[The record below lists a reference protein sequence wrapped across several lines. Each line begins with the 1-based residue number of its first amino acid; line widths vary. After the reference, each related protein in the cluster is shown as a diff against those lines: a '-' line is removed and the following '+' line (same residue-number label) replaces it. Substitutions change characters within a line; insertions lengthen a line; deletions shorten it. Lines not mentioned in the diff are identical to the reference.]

1 MKMQPL
7 TSDPPVGT
15 PNAPIDGMTHSSYGT
30 LLRDRGFQSFLWT
43 QFLGAFNDNVFKMI
57 VSVAAVA
64 YTAGNAEAGSQ
75 YLALTGAVFVL
86 PFLLMAGWA
95 GQLAD
100 RFSKSKVLIV
110 TKSFEILTMILAL
123 FALQATSM
131 PMLLTVL
138 FLLAAQANF
147 FSPAKYGILPEI
159 LPERDLSRANALLEL
174 TTFVAIV
181 IGGGFGTLLFEH
193 WKHDQWKM
201 GAFLIG
207 LAIVGSLISLGIPK
221 VPASPSKEP
230 FHWNPF
236 TEVIRGFG
244 VLANDRPMM
253 LTVAGISFFWF
264 IGGLVQL
271 TLVVFVNH
279 TLHGTESQIGLLV
292 AALAIGIGAGSMASG
307 WISGERIELGL
318 VAPSGIAM
326 GLAAC
331 ALGTVTTEAAAFVWL
346 TLTGFFG
353 GLFIVPLNT
362 FLQDEADPAEKGR
375 ILATN
380 NFANMLGVILASGVL
395 WLLHD
400 RLHWSGERIF
410 FIGGL
415 FTIAASL
422 YILYCHML
430 RQTVRFICWSILHTL
445 FRLEVKGGHNI
456 PAKGGGVVV
465 GNHVSY
471 ADAFLIGSA
480 TPRFVRWI
488 LWKTLYDIKF
498 LTPIFELL
506 RTVPI
511 DLSKPRDAV
520 GTLVFCRNQVES
532 GELAGIFPEGQI
544 TRTGHLMP
552 FKRGY
557 ERIAESK
564 SGQQYPII
572 PAWIEGLWGH
582 PLSMKGGKLAGS
594 WDRWF
599 RPRVTVIVGEPVI
612 GPIAPEALRAK
623 VMELACQAASDM
635 RLPSDTI
642 GRRFVKAARAQWNA
656 LGVADSFGK
665 ELTFGKTLIG
675 AQLLRRWLDRHAPNQ
690 PMIGLL
696 LPNSVGTALANI
708 AVTLSG
714 RTAVNLNF
722 TAGAAS
728 MASAI
733 SQCEIRTVLSSKLF
747 LTKQRIEPMPG
758 VVYIEE
764 LLPTFTGF
772 DKAIA
777 FLQARFL
784 PAGWL
789 AKGHTDDVAAIIFSS
804 GSTGEPKGVELTHWN
819 LLSNMDAVGQV
830 YPVGPADV
838 MLGILPFFHSFGFGY
853 NLWFPLINRFPVVFH
868 PNPSDAKTIGE
879 LSEKYGA
886 TFLLSTPTF
895 AATYAR
901 KCAKEQFAK
910 IRYVLVG
917 AEKLRPAV
925 AQQFEETFGIRMHEG
940 YGCTE
945 MAPVVAVNG
954 PDFISNDPAQA
965 SQLGYKSESVGRPLP
980 GVSLRFVDPATL
992 EPVPYGQEGMLL
1004 VKGPSRMR
1012 GYLKQPDRTQKVL
1025 IDGYY
1030 NTGDMARLDDDG
1042 FLHIT
1047 GRLSRFSKIGGEM
1060 VPHLKVEECL
1070 QEILDDAACFVIGVP
1085 DPQRGERLVVLHT
1098 HKEMNPA
1105 AMVEHLNNAGLPALW
1120 IPKPNQF
1127 FLVDAIPTLGTGKT
1141 DLRKAT
1147 DMAIDLASKVR
1158 QPAAAD

>member
-1 MKMQPL
+1 
-7 TSDPPVGT
+7 
-15 PNAPIDGMTHSSYGT
+15 MTHSSYAT
-30 LLRDRGFQSFLWT
+30 LLKDRGFQSFLWT

-100 RFSKSKVLIV
+100 RFSKSQVLIV
-110 TKSFEILTMILAL
+110 TKAFEILTMIFAL

-131 PMLLTVL
+131 PMLLGVL

-193 WKHDQWKM
+193 WKHEQWKM
-201 GAFLIG
+201 SAFLIT
-207 LAIVGSLISLGIPK
+207 LAVLGSLISLGIPK
-221 VPASPSKEP
+221 VKPSPSTEP
-230 FHWNPF
+230 FHWSPF
-236 TEVIRGFG
+236 SEIVKGFQI
-244 VLANDRPMM
+244 LAKDKPMA

-279 TLHGTESQIGLLV
+279 TLHGSESQIGLLV

-307 WISGERIELGL
+307 RISGERIELGL
-318 VAPSGIAM
+318 VAPSGVLM
-326 GLAAC
+326 GLSGM
-331 ALGTVTTEAAAFVWL
+331 ALGTVSTEAWAFVWL
-346 TLTGFFG
+346 TLMGFFG

-362 FLQDEADPAEKGR
+362 FLQDEAPAAEKGR

-380 NFANMLGVILASGVL
+380 NFANMLGVILASGFL

-400 RLHWSGERIF
+400 KLHWSGEMILLA
-410 FIGGL
+410 GGVISVL
-415 FTIAASL
+415 ASL
-422 YILYCHML
+422 YILFRHLL
-430 RQTVRFICWSILHTL
+430 RATVRFGCWTILHIL
-445 FRLEVKGGHNI
+445 FDLEVKGGHNI
-456 PAKGGGVVV
+456 PTKGGGIVV

-480 TPRFVRWI
+480 TPRFIRWI

-520 GTLVFCRNQVES
+520 STLVFCRAEVEA

-544 TRTGHLMP
+544 TRTGHLLP

-564 SGQQYPII
+564 SGKQYPII
-572 PAWIEGLWGH
+572 PAWIEGLYGH
-582 PLSMKGGKLAGS
+582 PLSMKGGKLFGS
-594 WDRWF
+594 YDRWP
-599 RPRVTVIVGEPVI
+599 RPKVKVIVGEPVL
-612 GPIAPEALRAK
+612 GPIPPEALRAK
-623 VMELACQAASDM
+623 VMELASQAATDK
-635 RLPSDTI
+635 REQHDTI
-642 GRRFVKAARAQWNA
+642 GRRFVAAARSQWSKLA
-656 LGVADSFGK
+656 IADSFGK
-665 ELTFGKTLIG
+665 EMTFGKALIG
-675 AQLLRRWLDRHAPNQ
+675 AQLLRRWLDKHAPNQ

-722 TAGAAS
+722 TAGPAS

-733 SQCEIRTVLSSKLF
+733 EQCEIKTVLSSKLF
-747 LTKQRIEPMPG
+747 LVKQKIDPMPG

-764 LLPTFTGF
+764 LIPKFSGV

-777 FLQARFL
+777 FLQSKFL
-784 PAGWL
+784 PAGML
-789 AKGHTDDVAAIIFSS
+789 AKGTTDDVAAIIFSS

-819 LLSNMDAVGQV
+819 LISNMESVAQV
-830 YPVGPADV
+830 YPVGPSDV

-853 NLWFPLINRFPVVFH
+853 NLWFPLLNRFPVIFH

-879 LSEKYGA
+879 LSQKYGA

-895 AATYAR
+895 ASTYAR
-901 KCAKEQFAK
+901 KCSKEQFSK

-925 AQQFEETFGIRMHEG
+925 AQQFEEKFGIRMHEG

-945 MAPVVAVNG
+945 MAPVVSVNG
-954 PDFISNDPAQA
+954 PDFISDDPAQN
-965 SQLGYKSESVGRPLP
+965 SQLGFKGESVGRPLP

-992 EPVPYGQEGMLL
+992 EPVPFGQEGMLL

-1012 GYLKQPDRTQKVL
+1012 GYLKQPERTAKALV
-1025 IDGYY
+1025 DGYY
-1030 NTGDMARLDDDG
+1030 NTGDMARLDDEG
-1042 FLHIT
+1042 FLFIT

-1070 QEILDDAACFVIGVP
+1070 QEIMDEATCLVIGVP
-1085 DPQRGERLVVLHT
+1085 DAQRGERLVVLHT
-1098 HKEMNPA
+1098 SKTLTPA
-1105 AMVEHLNNAGLPALW
+1105 AMVEHLNNADLPALW

-1127 FLVDAIPTLGTGKT
+1127 FAVESIPTLGTGKT
-1141 DLRKAT
+1141 DLRKST
-1147 DMAIDLASKVR
+1147 DLAIELASQVR
-1158 QPAAAD
+1158 QPAVAD

>member
-1 MKMQPL
+1 
-7 TSDPPVGT
+7 
-15 PNAPIDGMTHSSYGT
+15 
-30 LLRDRGFQSFLWT
+30 
-43 QFLGAFNDNVFKMI
+43 
-57 VSVAAVA
+57 
-64 YTAGNAEAGSQ
+64 
-75 YLALTGAVFVL
+75 
-86 PFLLMAGWA
+86 MAGWA

-100 RFSKSKVLIV
+100 RFSKSQVLIV
-110 TKSFEILTMILAL
+110 TKAFEILTMIFAL

-131 PMLLTVL
+131 PMLLGVL

-193 WKHDQWKM
+193 WKHEQWKM
-201 GAFLIG
+201 SAFLIT
-207 LAIVGSLISLGIPK
+207 LAVLGSLISLGIPK
-221 VPASPSKEP
+221 VKPSPSTEP
-230 FHWNPF
+230 FHWSPF
-236 TEVIRGFG
+236 SEIVKGFQI
-244 VLANDRPMM
+244 LAKDKPMA

-279 TLHGTESQIGLLV
+279 TLHGSESQIGLLV

-307 WISGERIELGL
+307 RISGERIELGL
-318 VAPSGIAM
+318 VAPSGVLM
-326 GLAAC
+326 GLSGM
-331 ALGTVTTEAAAFVWL
+331 ALGTVSTEAWAFVWL
-346 TLTGFFG
+346 TLMGFFG

-362 FLQDEADPAEKGR
+362 FLQDEAPAAEKGR

-380 NFANMLGVILASGVL
+380 NFANMLGVILASGFL

-400 RLHWSGERIF
+400 KLHWSGEMILLA
-410 FIGGL
+410 GGVISVL
-415 FTIAASL
+415 ASL
-422 YILYCHML
+422 YILFRHLL
-430 RQTVRFICWSILHTL
+430 RATVRFGCWTILHIL
-445 FRLEVKGGHNI
+445 FDLEVKGGHNI
-456 PAKGGGVVV
+456 PTKGGGIVV

-480 TPRFVRWI
+480 TPRFIRWI

-520 GTLVFCRNQVES
+520 STLVFCRAEVEA

-544 TRTGHLMP
+544 TRTGHLLP

-564 SGQQYPII
+564 SGKQYPII
-572 PAWIEGLWGH
+572 PAWIEGLYGH
-582 PLSMKGGKLAGS
+582 PLSMKGGKLFGS
-594 WDRWF
+594 YDRWP
-599 RPRVTVIVGEPVI
+599 RPKVKVIVGEPVL
-612 GPIAPEALRAK
+612 GPIPPEALRAK
-623 VMELACQAASDM
+623 VMELASQAATDK
-635 RLPSDTI
+635 REQHDTI
-642 GRRFVKAARAQWNA
+642 GRRFVAAARSQWSKLA
-656 LGVADSFGK
+656 IADSFGK
-665 ELTFGKTLIG
+665 EMTFGKALIG
-675 AQLLRRWLDRHAPNQ
+675 AQLLRLWLDKHAPNQ

-733 SQCEIRTVLSSKLF
+733 EQCEIKTVLSSKLF
-747 LTKQRIEPMPG
+747 LVKQKIDPMPG

-764 LLPTFTGF
+764 LIPKFSGV

-777 FLQARFL
+777 FLQSKFL
-784 PAGWL
+784 PAGML
-789 AKGHTDDVAAIIFSS
+789 AKGTTDDVAAIIFSS

-819 LLSNMDAVGQV
+819 LISNMESVAQV
-830 YPVGPADV
+830 YPVGPSDV

-853 NLWFPLINRFPVVFH
+853 NLWFPLLNRFPVIFH

-879 LSEKYGA
+879 LSQKYGA

-895 AATYAR
+895 ASTYAR
-901 KCAKEQFAK
+901 KCSKEQFSK

-925 AQQFEETFGIRMHEG
+925 AQQFEEKFGIRMHEG

-945 MAPVVAVNG
+945 MAPVVSVNG
-954 PDFISNDPAQA
+954 PDFISDDPAQN
-965 SQLGYKSESVGRPLP
+965 SQLGFKGESVGRPLP

-992 EPVPYGQEGMLL
+992 EPVPFGQEGMLL

-1012 GYLKQPDRTQKVL
+1012 GYLKQPERTAKALV
-1025 IDGYY
+1025 DGYY
-1030 NTGDMARLDDDG
+1030 NTGDMARLDDEG
-1042 FLHIT
+1042 FLFIT

-1070 QEILDDAACFVIGVP
+1070 QEIMDEATCLVIGVP
-1085 DPQRGERLVVLHT
+1085 DAQRGERLVVLHT
-1098 HKEMNPA
+1098 SKTLTPA
-1105 AMVEHLNNAGLPALW
+1105 AMVEHLNNADLPALW

-1127 FLVDAIPTLGTGKT
+1127 FAVESIPTLGTGKT
-1141 DLRKAT
+1141 DLRKST
-1147 DMAIDLASKVR
+1147 DLAIELASQVR
-1158 QPAAAD
+1158 QPAVAD

>member
-1 MKMQPL
+1 MK
-7 TSDPPVGT
+7 
-15 PNAPIDGMTHSSYGT
+15 HSSYGA

-64 YTAGNAEAGSQ
+64 YTAGDQAAGSQ

-86 PFLLMAGWA
+86 PFLLFAGWA

-100 RFSKSKVLIV
+100 RFSKSQVLIV

-123 FALQATSM
+123 FALQAANM
-131 PMLLTVL
+131 PMLLAVL

-147 FSPAKYGILPEI
+147 FSPAKYGILPEL

-193 WKHDQWKM
+193 WKRDQWKM
-201 GAFLIG
+201 GAFLIS
-207 LAIVGSLISLGIPK
+207 LAVIGSLISLGIPK
-221 VPASPSKEP
+221 VRPSPSKEP

-236 TEVIRGFG
+236 AEIVRGFG
-244 VLANDRPMM
+244 ILGKNRPMA

-292 AALAIGIGAGSMASG
+292 AALAIGIGAGSIAAG
-307 WISGERIELGL
+307 RISGDSIELGI

-326 GLAAC
+326 GLAVC
-331 ALGTVTTEAAAFVWL
+331 AVGTVATQTAAFLWL
-346 TLTGFFG
+346 TLAGFFG
-353 GLFIVPLNT
+353 GMFIVPLNA
-362 FLQDEADPAEKGR
+362 FLQDEAAPAEKGR

-380 NFANMLGVILASGVL
+380 NFANMIGVILASAVL
-395 WLLHD
+395 WLCHD
-400 RLHWSGERIF
+400 KLHWNGELIF
-410 FIGGL
+410 LAGGV
-415 FTIAASL
+415 FAVAASL
-422 YILYCHML
+422 YILFRHML
-430 RQTVRFICWSILHTL
+430 RQTVRFICWTILNVL

-456 PAKGGGVVV
+456 PVRGGGVVV

-480 TPRFVRWI
+480 TPRFIRWI

-498 LTPIFELL
+498 LTRIFELL

-520 GTLVFCRNQVES
+520 ATLAFCRAEVEA

-544 TRTGHLMP
+544 TRTGHLLP

-564 SGQQYPII
+564 SGVQSPIV

-582 PLSMKGGKLAGS
+582 PLSMKGGKLGGS
-594 WDRWF
+594 WGRWF
-599 RPRVTVIVGEPVI
+599 RPKVTVIVGESVV
-612 GPIAPEALRAK
+612 GPIPPEALRAK
-623 VMELACQAASDM
+623 VMDLASQAATD
-635 RLPSDTI
+635 RREPHDTI
-642 GRRFVKAARAQWNA
+642 GRRFVSAGRARWNS
-656 LGVADSFGK
+656 LGIADSFGK
-665 ELTFGKTLIG
+665 EMTFGQTLIG
-675 AQLLRRWLDRHAPNQ
+675 AQLLRRWLDRHASGQ

-696 LPNSVGTALANI
+696 LPNSVGAALANI

-728 MASAI
+728 MNSAI
-733 SQCEIRTVLSSKLF
+733 EQCGIETVFSSKLF
-747 LTKQRIEPMPG
+747 LAKQKIDPMPG

-764 LLPTFTGF
+764 LLPKFTVV

-784 PAGWL
+784 PAAML
-789 AKGHTDDVAAIIFSS
+789 VKGHTDDVAAIIFSS

-819 LLSNMDAVGQV
+819 LLSNMESVAQV
-830 YPVGPADV
+830 YLVGPADV

-853 NLWFPLINRFPVVFH
+853 NLWFPLLHRFPVVFH
-868 PNPSDAKTIGE
+868 ANPSDAKTIGE

-901 KCAKEQFAK
+901 KCTKEQFAK

-925 AQQFEETFGIRMHEG
+925 ARQFEEKFGIRMHEG

-945 MAPVVAVNG
+945 MAPVVSVNG
-954 PDFISNDPAQA
+954 PDFLSDDPAQSNQIGFKA
-965 SQLGYKSESVGRPLP
+965 ESVGRPLP
-980 GVSLRFVDPATL
+980 GVSLRFVDPATM

-1012 GYLKQPDRTQKVL
+1012 GYLNQPERTHKAL

-1030 NTGDMARLDDDG
+1030 NTGDMARLDEEG
-1042 FLHIT
+1042 FLFIT
-1047 GRLSRFSKIGGEM
+1047 GRLSRFSKIAGEM

-1070 QEILDDAACFVIGVP
+1070 QELMDDATCLVIGIP
-1085 DPQRGERLVVLHT
+1085 DAQRGERLVVLHT
-1098 HKEMNPA
+1098 SKVITPA
-1105 AMVEHLNNAGLPALW
+1105 AMIEHLNDAGFPALW

-1127 FLVDAIPTLGTGKT
+1127 FQVDAIPTLGTGKS
-1141 DLRKAT
+1141 DLRKST
-1147 DMAIDLASKVR
+1147 DLAIELASRAV
-1158 QPAAAD
+1158 PFAHT

>member
-1 MKMQPL
+1 MQSLTNNEPL
-7 TSDPPVGT
+7 GHQ
-15 PNAPIDGMTHSSYGT
+15 NAPTEGMTHSSYAT
-30 LLRDRGFQSFLWT
+30 LLKDRGFQSFLWT

-100 RFSKSKVLIV
+100 RFSKSQVLIV
-110 TKSFEILTMILAL
+110 TKAFEILTMIFAL

-131 PMLLTVL
+131 PMLLGVL

-193 WKHDQWKM
+193 WKHEQWKM
-201 GAFLIG
+201 SAFLIT
-207 LAIVGSLISLGIPK
+207 LAVLGSLISLGIPK
-221 VPASPSKEP
+221 VKPSPSTEP

-236 TEVIRGFG
+236 SEIVKGFQI
-244 VLANDRPMM
+244 LAKDKSMA

-279 TLHGTESQIGLLV
+279 TLHGSESQIGLLV

-307 WISGERIELGL
+307 RISGERIELGL
-318 VAPSGIAM
+318 VAPSGVLM
-326 GLAAC
+326 GLSGM
-331 ALGTVTTEAAAFVWL
+331 ALGTVSTEAWAFVWL
-346 TLTGFFG
+346 TLMGFFG

-362 FLQDEADPAEKGR
+362 FLQDEAPAAEKGR

-380 NFANMLGVILASGVL
+380 NFANMLGVILASGFL

-400 RLHWSGERIF
+400 KLHWSGEMILLA
-410 FIGGL
+410 GGVISVL
-415 FTIAASL
+415 ASL
-422 YILYCHML
+422 YILFRHLL
-430 RQTVRFICWSILHTL
+430 RATVRFGCWTILHIL
-445 FRLEVKGGHNI
+445 FDLEVKGGHNI
-456 PAKGGGVVV
+456 PTKGGGIVV

-480 TPRFVRWI
+480 TPRFIRWI

-520 GTLVFCRNQVES
+520 STLVFCRAEVEA

-544 TRTGHLMP
+544 TRTGHLLP

-564 SGQQYPII
+564 SGKQYPII
-572 PAWIEGLWGH
+572 PAWIEGLYGH
-582 PLSMKGGKLAGS
+582 PLSMKGGKLFGS
-594 WDRWF
+594 YDRWP
-599 RPRVTVIVGEPVI
+599 RPKVKVIVGEPVL
-612 GPIAPEALRAK
+612 GPIPPEALRAK
-623 VMELACQAASDM
+623 VMELASQAATDK
-635 RLPSDTI
+635 REQHDTI
-642 GRRFVKAARAQWNA
+642 GRRFVAAARSQWSKLA
-656 LGVADSFGK
+656 IADSFGK
-665 ELTFGKTLIG
+665 EMTFGKALIG
-675 AQLLRRWLDRHAPNQ
+675 AQLLRRWLDNHAPNQ

-722 TAGAAS
+722 TAGPAS

-733 SQCEIRTVLSSKLF
+733 EQCEIKTVLSSKLF
-747 LTKQRIEPMPG
+747 LVKQKIDPMPG

-764 LLPTFTGF
+764 LIPKFSGV

-777 FLQARFL
+777 FLQSKFL
-784 PAGWL
+784 PAGML
-789 AKGHTDDVAAIIFSS
+789 AKGTTDDVAAIIFSS

-819 LLSNMDAVGQV
+819 LISNMESVAQV
-830 YPVGPADV
+830 YPVGPSDV

-853 NLWFPLINRFPVVFH
+853 NLWFPLLNRFPVIFH

-879 LSEKYGA
+879 LSQKYGA

-895 AATYAR
+895 ASTYAR
-901 KCAKEQFAK
+901 KCSKEQFSK

-925 AQQFEETFGIRMHEG
+925 AQQFEEKFGIRMHEG

-945 MAPVVAVNG
+945 MAPVVSVNG
-954 PDFISNDPAQA
+954 PDFISDDPAQNN
-965 SQLGYKSESVGRPLP
+965 QIGFKGESVGRPLP

-992 EPVPYGQEGMLL
+992 EPVPFGQEGMLL

-1012 GYLKQPDRTQKVL
+1012 GYLKQPERTAKALV
-1025 IDGYY
+1025 DGYY
-1030 NTGDMARLDDDG
+1030 NTGDMARLDDEG
-1042 FLHIT
+1042 FLFIT

-1070 QEILDDAACFVIGVP
+1070 QEIMDEATCLVIGVP
-1085 DPQRGERLVVLHT
+1085 DAQRGERLVVLHT
-1098 HKEMNPA
+1098 SKTLTPA
-1105 AMVEHLNNAGLPALW
+1105 AMVEHLNNADLPALW

-1127 FLVDAIPTLGTGKT
+1127 FAVESIPTLGTGKT
-1141 DLRKAT
+1141 DLRKST
-1147 DMAIDLASKVR
+1147 DLAIELASQVR
-1158 QPAAAD
+1158 QPAVAD

>member
-1 MKMQPL
+1 
-7 TSDPPVGT
+7 
-15 PNAPIDGMTHSSYGT
+15 MTHSSYAT
-30 LLRDRGFQSFLWT
+30 LLKDRGFQSFLWT

-100 RFSKSKVLIV
+100 RFSKSQVLIV
-110 TKSFEILTMILAL
+110 TKAFEILTMIFAL

-131 PMLLTVL
+131 PMLLGVL

-193 WKHDQWKM
+193 WKHEQWKM
-201 GAFLIG
+201 SAFLIT
-207 LAIVGSLISLGIPK
+207 LAVLGSLISLGIPK
-221 VPASPSKEP
+221 VKPSPSTEP
-230 FHWNPF
+230 FHWSPF
-236 TEVIRGFG
+236 SEIVKGFQI
-244 VLANDRPMM
+244 LAKDKPMA

-279 TLHGTESQIGLLV
+279 TLHGSESQIGLLV

-307 WISGERIELGL
+307 RISGERIELGL
-318 VAPSGIAM
+318 VAPSGVLM
-326 GLAAC
+326 GLSGM
-331 ALGTVTTEAAAFVWL
+331 ALGTVSTEAWAFVWL
-346 TLTGFFG
+346 TLMGFFG

-362 FLQDEADPAEKGR
+362 FLQDEAPAAEKGR

-380 NFANMLGVILASGVL
+380 NFANMLGVILASGFL

-400 RLHWSGERIF
+400 KLHWSGEMILLA
-410 FIGGL
+410 GGVISVL
-415 FTIAASL
+415 ASL
-422 YILYCHML
+422 YILFRHLL
-430 RQTVRFICWSILHTL
+430 RATVRFGCWTILHIL
-445 FRLEVKGGHNI
+445 FDLEVKGGHNI
-456 PAKGGGVVV
+456 PTKGGGIVV

-480 TPRFVRWI
+480 TPRFIRWI

-520 GTLVFCRNQVES
+520 STLVFCRAEVEA

-544 TRTGHLMP
+544 TRTGHLLP

-564 SGQQYPII
+564 SGKQYPII
-572 PAWIEGLWGH
+572 PAWIEGLYGH
-582 PLSMKGGKLAGS
+582 PLSMKGGKLFGS
-594 WDRWF
+594 YDRWP
-599 RPRVTVIVGEPVI
+599 RPKVKVIVGEPVL
-612 GPIAPEALRAK
+612 GPIPPEALRAK
-623 VMELACQAASDM
+623 VMELASQAATDK
-635 RLPSDTI
+635 REQHDTI
-642 GRRFVKAARAQWNA
+642 GRRFVAAARSQWSKLA
-656 LGVADSFGK
+656 IADSFGK
-665 ELTFGKTLIG
+665 EMTFGKALIG
-675 AQLLRRWLDRHAPNQ
+675 AQLLRRWLDKHAPNQ

-733 SQCEIRTVLSSKLF
+733 EQCEIKTVLSSKLF
-747 LTKQRIEPMPG
+747 LVKQKIDPMPG

-764 LLPTFTGF
+764 LIPKFSGV

-777 FLQARFL
+777 FLQSKFL
-784 PAGWL
+784 PAGML
-789 AKGHTDDVAAIIFSS
+789 AKGTTDDVAAIIFSS

-819 LLSNMDAVGQV
+819 LISNMESVAQV
-830 YPVGPADV
+830 YPVGPSDV

-853 NLWFPLINRFPVVFH
+853 NLWFPLLNRFPVIFH

-879 LSEKYGA
+879 LSQKYGA

-895 AATYAR
+895 ASTYAR
-901 KCAKEQFAK
+901 KCSKEQFSK

-925 AQQFEETFGIRMHEG
+925 AQQFEEKFGIRMHEG

-945 MAPVVAVNG
+945 MAPVVSVNG
-954 PDFISNDPAQA
+954 PDFISDDPAQN
-965 SQLGYKSESVGRPLP
+965 SQLGFKGESVGRPLP

-992 EPVPYGQEGMLL
+992 EPVPFGQEGMLL

-1012 GYLKQPDRTQKVL
+1012 GYLKQPERTAKSLV
-1025 IDGYY
+1025 DGYY
-1030 NTGDMARLDDDG
+1030 NTGDMARLDDEG
-1042 FLHIT
+1042 FLFIT

-1070 QEILDDAACFVIGVP
+1070 QEIMDEATCLVIGVP
-1085 DPQRGERLVVLHT
+1085 DAQRGERLVVLHT
-1098 HKEMNPA
+1098 SKTLTPA
-1105 AMVEHLNNAGLPALW
+1105 AMVEHLNNADLPALW

-1127 FLVDAIPTLGTGKT
+1127 FAVESIPTLGTGKT
-1141 DLRKAT
+1141 DLRKST
-1147 DMAIDLASKVR
+1147 DLAIELASQVR
-1158 QPAAAD
+1158 QPAVAD

>member
-1 MKMQPL
+1 MQSLTNNEPL
-7 TSDPPVGT
+7 GHQ
-15 PNAPIDGMTHSSYGT
+15 NAPTEGMTHSSYAT
-30 LLRDRGFQSFLWT
+30 LLKDRGFQSFLWT

-100 RFSKSKVLIV
+100 RFSKSQVLIV
-110 TKSFEILTMILAL
+110 TKAFEILTMIFAL

-131 PMLLTVL
+131 PMLLGVL

-193 WKHDQWKM
+193 WKHEQWKM
-201 GAFLIG
+201 SAFLIT
-207 LAIVGSLISLGIPK
+207 LAVLGSLISLGIPK
-221 VPASPSKEP
+221 VKPSPSTEP

-236 TEVIRGFG
+236 SEIVKGFQI
-244 VLANDRPMM
+244 LAKDKPMA

-279 TLHGTESQIGLLV
+279 TLHGSESQIGLLV

-307 WISGERIELGL
+307 RISGERIELGL
-318 VAPSGIAM
+318 VAPSGVLM
-326 GLAAC
+326 GLSGM
-331 ALGTVTTEAAAFVWL
+331 ALGTVSTEAWAFVWL
-346 TLTGFFG
+346 TLMGFFG

-362 FLQDEADPAEKGR
+362 FLQDEAPAAEKGR

-380 NFANMLGVILASGVL
+380 NFANMLGVILASGFL

-400 RLHWSGERIF
+400 KLHWSGEMILLA
-410 FIGGL
+410 GGVL
-415 FTIAASL
+415 SVLASL
-422 YILYCHML
+422 YILFRHLL
-430 RQTVRFICWSILHTL
+430 RATVRFGCWTILHIL
-445 FRLEVKGGHNI
+445 FDLEVKGGHNI
-456 PAKGGGVVV
+456 PTKGGGIVV

-480 TPRFVRWI
+480 TPRFIRWI

-520 GTLVFCRNQVES
+520 STLVFCRAEVEA

-544 TRTGHLMP
+544 TRTGHLLP

-564 SGQQYPII
+564 SGKQYPII
-572 PAWIEGLWGH
+572 PAWIEGLYGH
-582 PLSMKGGKLAGS
+582 PLSMKGGKLFGS
-594 WDRWF
+594 YDRWP
-599 RPRVTVIVGEPVI
+599 RPKVKVIVGEPVL
-612 GPIAPEALRAK
+612 GPIPPEALRAK
-623 VMELACQAASDM
+623 VMELASQAATDK
-635 RLPSDTI
+635 REQHDTI
-642 GRRFVKAARAQWNA
+642 GRRFVAAARSQWSKLA
-656 LGVADSFGK
+656 IADSFGK
-665 ELTFGKTLIG
+665 EMTFGKALIG
-675 AQLLRRWLDRHAPNQ
+675 AQLLRRWLDNHAPNQ

-722 TAGAAS
+722 TAGPAS

-733 SQCEIRTVLSSKLF
+733 EQCEIKTVLSSKLF
-747 LTKQRIEPMPG
+747 LVKQKIDPMPG

-764 LLPTFTGF
+764 LIPKFSGV

-777 FLQARFL
+777 FLQSKFL
-784 PAGWL
+784 PAGML
-789 AKGHTDDVAAIIFSS
+789 AKGTTDDVAAIIFSS

-819 LLSNMDAVGQV
+819 LISNMESVAQV
-830 YPVGPADV
+830 YPVGPSDV

-853 NLWFPLINRFPVVFH
+853 NLWFPLLNRFPVIFH

-879 LSEKYGA
+879 LSQKYGA

-895 AATYAR
+895 ASTYAR
-901 KCAKEQFAK
+901 KCSKEQFSK

-925 AQQFEETFGIRMHEG
+925 AQQFEEKFGIRMHEG

-945 MAPVVAVNG
+945 MAPVVSVNG
-954 PDFISNDPAQA
+954 PDFISDDPAQNN
-965 SQLGYKSESVGRPLP
+965 QIGFKGESVGRPLP

-992 EPVPYGQEGMLL
+992 EPVPFGQEGMLL

-1012 GYLKQPDRTQKVL
+1012 GYLKQPERTAKALV
-1025 IDGYY
+1025 DGYY
-1030 NTGDMARLDDDG
+1030 NTGDMARLDDEG
-1042 FLHIT
+1042 FLFIT

-1070 QEILDDAACFVIGVP
+1070 QEIMDEATCLVIGVP
-1085 DPQRGERLVVLHT
+1085 DAQRGERLVVLHT
-1098 HKEMNPA
+1098 SKTLTPA
-1105 AMVEHLNNAGLPALW
+1105 AMVEHLNNADLPALW

-1127 FLVDAIPTLGTGKT
+1127 FAVESIPTLGTGKT
-1141 DLRKAT
+1141 DLRKST
-1147 DMAIDLASKVR
+1147 DLAIELASQVR
-1158 QPAAAD
+1158 QPAVAD

>member
-1 MKMQPL
+1 MQSL
-7 TSDPPVGT
+7 TSDAPIGQ
-15 PNAPIDGMTHSSYGT
+15 PNAPTESMNHSSYGT

-86 PFLLMAGWA
+86 PFLLFAGWA
-95 GQLAD
+95 GQIAD

-131 PMLLTVL
+131 PMLLMVL

-147 FSPAKYGILPEI
+147 FSPAKYGILPEL
-159 LPERDLSRANALLEL
+159 LPEKDLSRANALLEL

-181 IGGGFGTLLFEH
+181 IGGGFGTLLFEY
-193 WKHDQWKM
+193 WKHEQWKM
-201 GAFLIG
+201 SAFLIA
-207 LAIVGSLISLGIPK
+207 LAVIGSLISLGIPK
-221 VPASPSKEP
+221 VKPSPSKEP

-236 TEVIRGFG
+236 TEIVRGFG
-244 VLANDRPMM
+244 ILGKDRPMA

-279 TLHGTESQIGLLV
+279 TLHGSESQIGLLV

-307 WISGERIELGL
+307 RISGDTIELGL

-326 GLAAC
+326 GISAC
-331 ALGTVTTEAAAFVWL
+331 ALGLVTTQEWAFVWL

-362 FLQDEADPAEKGR
+362 FLQDEADAAEKGR

-380 NFANMLGVILASGVL
+380 NFANMVGVILASGIL

-400 RLHWSGERIF
+400 KFHWSGENIF
-410 FIGGL
+410 FAAGV
-415 FTIAASL
+415 FTIAASI
-422 YILYCHML
+422 YILICHML
-430 RQTVRFICWSILHTL
+430 RQTVRFICWSILHIL
-445 FRLEVKGGHNI
+445 FRLNVKGGHNI

-520 GTLVFCRNQVES
+520 ATLVFCRKEVEA

-544 TRTGHLMP
+544 TRTGHLLP

-564 SGQQYPII
+564 SGDQAPII
-572 PAWIEGLWGH
+572 PAWIEGLYGH
-582 PLSMKGGKLAGS
+582 PLSMKGGKLFNT
-594 WDRWF
+594 WDLWN
-599 RPRVTVIVGEPVI
+599 RPKVTVIVGEPVI
-612 GPIAPEALRAK
+612 GPISPEALRAR
-623 VMELACQAASDM
+623 VMELACQAATDN
-635 RLPSDTI
+635 REETDTI
-642 GRRFVKAARAQWNA
+642 GRRFVKTARSQWGK
-656 LGVADSFGK
+656 LGIADSFGK
-665 ELTFGKTLIG
+665 EMTFGKTLIG
-675 AQLLRRWLDRHAPNQ
+675 ALLLRRWLDKNAPNQ

-722 TAGAAS
+722 TSGAAS

-733 SQCEIRTVLSSKLF
+733 EQCEIKTVLSSKLF
-747 LTKQRIEPMPG
+747 LVKQKIDPMPG
-758 VVYIEE
+758 VVYLEE
-764 LLPTFTGF
+764 LIPKFSGV
-772 DKAIA
+772 DKALA

-784 PAGWL
+784 PAGML
-789 AKGHTDDVAAIIFSS
+789 AKGKTDDIAAIIFSS

-819 LLSNMDAVGQV
+819 LLSNMDAVAQV
-830 YPVGPADV
+830 YPVGPSDV

-853 NLWFPLINRFPVVFH
+853 NLWFPLLNKFPVVFH
-868 PNPSDAKTIGE
+868 PNPNDAKTIGE

-895 AATYAR
+895 AAGYAR
-901 KCAKEQFAK
+901 KCTKEQFSK

-925 AQQFEETFGIRMHEG
+925 AQQFEEKFGIRMHEG

-945 MAPVVAVNG
+945 MAPVVSVNG
-954 PDFISNDPAQA
+954 PDFVSDDPAQS
-965 SQLGYKSESVGRPLP
+965 SQLGFKFESVGRPLP

-1012 GYLKQPDRTQKVL
+1012 GYLKQPERTQKAL

-1030 NTGDMARLDDDG
+1030 NTGDMARLDEEG
-1042 FLHIT
+1042 FLYIT

-1070 QEILDDAACFVIGVP
+1070 QEIMEDATCLVMGVP
-1085 DPQRGERLVVLHT
+1085 DAQRGERLVVLHT
-1098 HKEMNPA
+1098 HPSLTA
-1105 AMVEHLNNAGLPALW
+1105 AEMVEHLNVAGLPALW

-1127 FLVDAIPTLGTGKT
+1127 FQVEAIPTLGTGKT
-1141 DLRKAT
+1141 DLRKST
-1147 DMAIDLASKVR
+1147 DLAIELASKVR
-1158 QPAAAD
+1158 QTAAVE

>member
-1 MKMQPL
+1 MKMQAL
-7 TSDPPVGT
+7 TSDPPVGQA
-15 PNAPIDGMTHSSYGT
+15 NAPAEGMIHSSYGT

-64 YTAGNAEAGSQ
+64 YTAGSDEGSQ

-86 PFLLMAGWA
+86 PFLLFAGWA

-110 TKSFEILTMILAL
+110 TKSFEILTMIFAL

-131 PMLLTVL
+131 PMLLGVL

-193 WKHDQWKM
+193 WKHEQWKM
-201 GAFLIG
+201 SAFLIG
-207 LAIVGSLISLGIPK
+207 LALLGSLISLGIPK
-221 VPASPSKEP
+221 VKPSPSKEP

-236 TEVIRGFG
+236 AEIIHGFG
-244 VLANDRPMM
+244 ILGKNRPMA

-264 IGGLVQL
+264 VGGLVQL

-292 AALAIGIGAGSMASG
+292 AALAIGIGAGSLASG
-307 WISGERIELGL
+307 RISGDTIELGM
-318 VAPSGIAM
+318 VGPAGIVM
-326 GLAAC
+326 GLAVSAIGF
-331 ALGTVTTEAAAFVWL
+331 ARTETAAFVWL
-346 TLTGFFG
+346 VLAGFFG
-353 GLFIVPLNT
+353 GMFIVPLNT

-400 RLHWSGERIF
+400 KLHWSGEHIF
-410 FIGGL
+410 LALGI
-415 FTIAASL
+415 FTAAASI
-422 YILYCHML
+422 YILIRHML
-430 RQTVRFICWSILHTL
+430 RQTVRFICWSTLHTL

-480 TPRFVRWI
+480 TPRFARWI

-498 LTPIFELL
+498 LTPIFRLL
-506 RTVPI
+506 HAVPI
-511 DLSKPRDAV
+511 DLSRPRDAV
-520 GTLVFCRNQVES
+520 ATLVHCRAEVEA

-544 TRTGHLMP
+544 TRTGHLLP

-564 SGQQYPII
+564 SGAQYPII
-572 PAWIEGLWGH
+572 PAWIEGMWGH
-582 PLSMKGGKLAGS
+582 PLSMKGGKLGAS
-594 WDRWF
+594 WERWF
-599 RPRVTVIVGEPVI
+599 RPKVKVIIGQPVV
-612 GPIAPEALRAK
+612 GPIPPEALRAK
-623 VMELACQAASDM
+623 VMELASQAASDK
-635 RLPSDTI
+635 RETHDTI
-642 GRRFVKAARAQWNA
+642 GRRFVIAARKQWGKLA
-656 LGVADSFGK
+656 IADSFGK
-665 ELTFGKTLIG
+665 EMTFGKALIG
-675 AQLLRRWLDRHAPNQ
+675 AQLLRRWLDKHAAGQ

-696 LPNSVGTALANI
+696 LPNSAGTALANI

-722 TAGAAS
+722 TAGPAS

-733 SQCEIRTVLSSKLF
+733 EQCEIKTILTSKLF
-747 LTKQRIEPMPG
+747 LVKQKIDPMPG
-758 VVYIEE
+758 AVYMED
-764 LLPTFTGF
+764 LPPEFGGF

-777 FLQARFL
+777 FLQARLL
-784 PAGWL
+784 PAGML
-789 AKGHTDDVAAIIFSS
+789 AKGQTDDVAAIIFSS

-819 LLSNMDAVGQV
+819 LLSNMEAVAQV
-830 YPVGPADV
+830 YPVGPQDV

-853 NLWFPLINRFPVVFH
+853 NLWFPLLHQFPVIFH

-879 LSEKYGA
+879 LSQKYGA

-895 AATYAR
+895 ASTYAR
-901 KCAKEQFAK
+901 KCSKEQFAK

-925 AQQFEETFGIRMHEG
+925 AQQFEEKFGIRMHEG

-945 MAPVVAVNG
+945 MAPVVSVNG
-954 PDFISNDPAQA
+954 PDFISNDPAQN
-965 SQLGYKSESVGRPLP
+965 SQPGFKTESVGRPLP
-980 GVSLRFVDPATL
+980 GVSLRFVDPATM

-1012 GYLKQPDRTQKVL
+1012 GYLKQPERTGKVL
-1025 IDGYY
+1025 VDGYY
-1030 NTGDMARLDDDG
+1030 NTGDMARLDEEG
-1042 FLHIT
+1042 FLYIT

-1070 QEILDDAACFVIGVP
+1070 QEIMDDAQCLVIGIP
-1085 DPQRGERLVVLHT
+1085 DSQRGERLIVLHT
-1098 HKEMNPA
+1098 NNHKTA
-1105 AMVEHLNNAGLPALW
+1105 SAMIGHLDNAGLPALW

-1127 FLVDAIPTLGTGKT
+1127 FQIDSIPTLGTGKT
-1141 DLRKAT
+1141 DLRKST
-1147 DMAIDLASKVR
+1147 ELAIELASQVR
-1158 QPAAAD
+1158 QAAAAE

>member
-1 MKMQPL
+1 
-7 TSDPPVGT
+7 
-15 PNAPIDGMTHSSYGT
+15 MTHSSYAT
-30 LLRDRGFQSFLWT
+30 LLKDRGFQSFLWT

-100 RFSKSKVLIV
+100 RFSKSQVLIV
-110 TKSFEILTMILAL
+110 TKAFEILTMIFAL

-131 PMLLTVL
+131 PMLLGVL

-193 WKHDQWKM
+193 WKHEQWKM
-201 GAFLIG
+201 SAFLIT
-207 LAIVGSLISLGIPK
+207 LAVLGSLISLGIPK
-221 VPASPSKEP
+221 VKPSPSTEP
-230 FHWNPF
+230 FHWSPF
-236 TEVIRGFG
+236 SEIVKGFQI
-244 VLANDRPMM
+244 LAKDKPMA

-279 TLHGTESQIGLLV
+279 TLHGSESQIGLLV

-307 WISGERIELGL
+307 RISGERIELGL
-318 VAPSGIAM
+318 VAPSGVLM
-326 GLAAC
+326 GLSGM
-331 ALGTVTTEAAAFVWL
+331 ALGTVSTEAWAFVWL
-346 TLTGFFG
+346 TLMGFFG

-362 FLQDEADPAEKGR
+362 FLQDEAPAAEKGR

-380 NFANMLGVILASGVL
+380 NFANMLGVILASGFL

-400 RLHWSGERIF
+400 KLHWSGEMILLA
-410 FIGGL
+410 GGVISVL
-415 FTIAASL
+415 ASL
-422 YILYCHML
+422 YILFRHLL
-430 RQTVRFICWSILHTL
+430 RATVRFGCWTILHIL
-445 FRLEVKGGHNI
+445 FDLEVKGGHNI
-456 PAKGGGVVV
+456 PTKGGGIVV

-480 TPRFVRWI
+480 TPRFIRWI

-520 GTLVFCRNQVES
+520 STLVFCRAEVEA

-544 TRTGHLMP
+544 TRTGHLLP

-564 SGQQYPII
+564 SGKQYPII
-572 PAWIEGLWGH
+572 PAWIEGLYGH
-582 PLSMKGGKLAGS
+582 PLSMKGGKLFGS
-594 WDRWF
+594 YDRWP
-599 RPRVTVIVGEPVI
+599 RPKVKVIVGEPVL
-612 GPIAPEALRAK
+612 GPIPPEALRAK
-623 VMELACQAASDM
+623 VMELASQAATDK
-635 RLPSDTI
+635 REQHDTI
-642 GRRFVKAARAQWNA
+642 GRRFVAAARSQWSKLA
-656 LGVADSFGK
+656 IADSFGK
-665 ELTFGKTLIG
+665 EMTFGKALIG
-675 AQLLRRWLDRHAPNQ
+675 AQLLRRWLDKHAPNQ

-733 SQCEIRTVLSSKLF
+733 EQCEIKTVLSSKLF
-747 LTKQRIEPMPG
+747 LVKQKIDPMPG

-764 LLPTFTGF
+764 LIPKFSGV

-777 FLQARFL
+777 FLQSKFL
-784 PAGWL
+784 PAGML
-789 AKGHTDDVAAIIFSS
+789 AKGTTDDVAAIIFSS

-819 LLSNMDAVGQV
+819 LISNMESVAQV
-830 YPVGPADV
+830 YPVGPSDV

-853 NLWFPLINRFPVVFH
+853 NLWFPLLNRFPVIFH

-879 LSEKYGA
+879 LSQKYGA

-895 AATYAR
+895 ASTYAR
-901 KCAKEQFAK
+901 KCSKEQFSK

-925 AQQFEETFGIRMHEG
+925 AQQFEEKFGIRMHEG

-945 MAPVVAVNG
+945 MAPVVSVNG
-954 PDFISNDPAQA
+954 PDFISDDPAQN
-965 SQLGYKSESVGRPLP
+965 SQLGFKGESVGRPLP

-992 EPVPYGQEGMLL
+992 EPVPFGQEGMLL

-1012 GYLKQPDRTQKVL
+1012 GYLKQPERTAKALV
-1025 IDGYY
+1025 DGYY
-1030 NTGDMARLDDDG
+1030 NTGDMARLDDEG
-1042 FLHIT
+1042 FLFIT

-1070 QEILDDAACFVIGVP
+1070 QEIMDEATCLVIGVP
-1085 DPQRGERLVVLHT
+1085 DAQRGERLVVLHT
-1098 HKEMNPA
+1098 SKTLTPA
-1105 AMVEHLNNAGLPALW
+1105 AMVEHLNNADLPALW

-1127 FLVDAIPTLGTGKT
+1127 FAVESIPTLGTGKT
-1141 DLRKAT
+1141 DLRKST
-1147 DMAIDLASKVR
+1147 DLAIELASQVR
-1158 QPAAAD
+1158 QPAVAD

>member
-1 MKMQPL
+1 MQPL
-7 TSDPPVGT
+7 TSPEPLGNQ
-15 PNAPIDGMTHSSYGT
+15 NAPTEGMNQSSYAS
-30 LLRDRGFQSFLWT
+30 LLGNRGFQSFLWT

-64 YTAGNAEAGSQ
+64 YTAGNADESSQ

-86 PFLLMAGWA
+86 PFLLMAGWS

-110 TKSFEILTMILAL
+110 TKSFEILTMIFAL

-131 PMLLTVL
+131 PMLLGVL

-193 WKHDQWKM
+193 WKHEQWKM
-201 GAFLIG
+201 SAFLIG
-207 LAIVGSLISLGIPK
+207 LAVLGSLFSLGIPK
-221 VPASPSKEP
+221 VKPSPSTEP

-236 TEVIRGFG
+236 AEIVKGFG
-244 VLANDRPMM
+244 ILGKDKPMA

-279 TLHGTESQIGLLV
+279 TLHGSESQIGLLV
-292 AALAIGIGAGSMASG
+292 AALAIGIGAGSIASG
-307 WISGERIELGL
+307 RISGERIELGL
-318 VAPSGIAM
+318 VAPSGILM
-326 GLAAC
+326 GISGC
-331 ALGTVTTEAAAFVWL
+331 ILGTCTTQNTAFFWL
-346 TLTGFFG
+346 TLMGFFG
-353 GLFIVPLNT
+353 GMFIVPLNT
-362 FLQDEADPAEKGR
+362 FLQDEAAPAEKGR

-380 NFANMLGVILASGVL
+380 NFANMIGVILASGVL
-395 WLLHD
+395 YLLHD
-400 RLHWSGERIF
+400 KLHFSGELIF
-410 FIGGL
+410 L
-415 FTIAASL
+415 AAGVFSVL
-422 YILYCHML
+422 ASVYILFRHLL
-430 RQTVRFICWSILHTL
+430 RATVRFFCWTILHIL
-445 FRLEVKGGHNI
+445 FDLEVKGGHNI
-456 PAKGGGVVV
+456 PTKGGGVVV

-520 GTLVFCRNQVES
+520 ATLVFCRSEVEA

-544 TRTGHLMP
+544 TRTGHLLP

-564 SGQQYPII
+564 SGKQYPII
-572 PAWIEGLWGH
+572 PAWIEGLYGH
-582 PLSMKGGKLAGS
+582 PLSMKGGKLFGS
-594 WDRWF
+594 YDRWP
-599 RPRVTVIVGEPVI
+599 RPKVKVIVGEPVL
-612 GPIAPEALRAK
+612 GPIPPEALRAK
-623 VMELACQAASDM
+623 VMELASQAATDK
-635 RLPSDTI
+635 REQHDTI
-642 GRRFVKAARAQWNA
+642 GRRFVLAARKQWSKLA
-656 LGVADSFGK
+656 IADSFGK
-665 ELTFGKTLIG
+665 EMTFGKALIG

-722 TAGAAS
+722 TAGPAA

-733 SQCEIRTVLSSKLF
+733 EQCEIKTVLSSKLF
-747 LTKQRIEPMPG
+747 LVKQKIEPMPG

-764 LLPTFTGF
+764 LLPKFTGV

-777 FLQARFL
+777 FLQAKFL
-784 PAGWL
+784 PAGML
-789 AKGHTDDVAAIIFSS
+789 AKGTTDDVAAIIFSS

-819 LLSNMDAVGQV
+819 LISNMESVGQV
-830 YPVGPADV
+830 YPVGPSDV

-853 NLWFPLINRFPVVFH
+853 NLWFPLLNQFPVIFH

-879 LSEKYGA
+879 LSQKYGA

-895 AATYAR
+895 ASTYAR
-901 KCAKEQFAK
+901 KCSKEQFSK

-925 AQQFEETFGIRMHEG
+925 AQQFEEKFGIRMHEG

-945 MAPVVAVNG
+945 MAPVVSVNG
-954 PDFISNDPAQA
+954 PDFISNDPDQN
-965 SQLGYKSESVGRPLP
+965 SQLGFKSESVGRPLP
-980 GVSLRFVDPATL
+980 GVSLRFVDPATM

-1012 GYLKQPDRTQKVL
+1012 GYLKQPERTAKVL
-1025 IDGYY
+1025 VDGYY
-1030 NTGDMARLDDDG
+1030 NTGDMARLDDEG

-1070 QEILDDAACFVIGVP
+1070 QEIMDEATCLVIGVP
-1085 DPQRGERLVVLHT
+1085 DAQRGERLVVLHT
-1098 HKEMNPA
+1098 SKTLTPA
-1105 AMVEHLNNAGLPALW
+1105 AMVEHLNNADLPALW

-1127 FLVDAIPTLGTGKT
+1127 FAVESIPTLGTGKT

-1147 DMAIDLASKVR
+1147 DLAIELASQVR
-1158 QPAAAD
+1158 QAAIAE

>member
-1 MKMQPL
+1 
-7 TSDPPVGT
+7 
-15 PNAPIDGMTHSSYGT
+15 MTNSSYGT

-64 YTAGNAEAGSQ
+64 YTAGNEKAGSQ

-86 PFLLMAGWA
+86 PFLLFAGWA

-110 TKSFEILTMILAL
+110 TKSFEIVTMIFAL
-123 FALQATSM
+123 FALQATNM
-131 PMLLTVL
+131 PMLLGVL

-193 WKHDQWKM
+193 WKHEQWKM
-201 GAFLIG
+201 SAFLIS
-207 LAIVGSLISLGIPK
+207 LAVIGSLTSLGIPK
-221 VPASPSKEP
+221 VKPSPSTEP

-236 TEVIRGFG
+236 AEIVKGLGILRK
-244 VLANDRPMM
+244 DRPMA

-292 AALAIGIGAGSMASG
+292 AALAIGIGAGSIAAGKVSG
-307 WISGERIELGL
+307 DTIELGV
-318 VAPSGIAM
+318 VAPSGVAM
-326 GLAAC
+326 GLSAC
-331 ALGTVTTEAAAFVWL
+331 ALGAVATETAAFVWL
-346 TLTGFFG
+346 VLTGFFG

-380 NFANMLGVILASGVL
+380 NFANMVGVILASGVL
-395 WLLHD
+395 WLFHD
-400 RLHWSGERIF
+400 KLHWSGEGIF
-410 FIGGL
+410 FAGGV
-415 FTIAASL
+415 FTIAASFYML
-422 YILYCHML
+422 FRHLL
-430 RQTVRFICWSILHTL
+430 RQTVRFFCWTTLQVL
-445 FRLEVKGGHNI
+445 FRLTVKGGHHI
-456 PAKGGGVVV
+456 PVKGGGVVV

-480 TPRFVRWI
+480 TPRFIRWI
-488 LWKTLYDIKF
+488 LWKTLYDIKP
-498 LTPIFELL
+498 LTPVFELL

-520 GTLVFCRNQVES
+520 STLVFCRNEVEA

-544 TRTGHLMP
+544 TRTGQLLP

-557 ERIAESK
+557 ERIAETK
-564 SGQQYPII
+564 GGKQYPII
-572 PAWIEGLWGH
+572 PAWIDGLWGH
-582 PLSMKGGKLAGS
+582 PLSMKGGKLCGS

-599 RPRVTVIVGEPVI
+599 RPKVTVLVGEPVY
-612 GPIAPEALRAK
+612 GPIPPEALRAK
-623 VMELACQAASDM
+623 VTELASQAATD
-635 RLPSDTI
+635 RREPQDTI
-642 GRRFVKAARAQWNA
+642 GRRFVTAARKRWGS
-656 LGVADSFGK
+656 LGIADSFGK
-665 ELTFGKTLIG
+665 EMTFGKALIG
-675 AQLLRRWLDRHAPNQ
+675 AQLLRRWLDGHAPGQ
-690 PMIGLL
+690 AMVGLL
-696 LPNSVGTALANI
+696 LPNSVGACLANM

-722 TAGAAS
+722 TAGPAA

-733 SQCEIRTVLSSKLF
+733 QQCGIQTVLTSKLF
-747 LTKQRIEPMPG
+747 LVKQKIEPMPG
-758 VVYIEE
+758 AVYIEE
-764 LLPTFTGF
+764 LLPKFSGF
-772 DKAIA
+772 AKAIA

-784 PAGWL
+784 PAGML

-819 LLSNMDAVGQV
+819 LLSNMEAVAQV
-830 YPVGPADV
+830 YPVGPSDV
-838 MLGILPFFHSFGFGY
+838 MLGILPFFHSFGFTY
-853 NLWFPLINRFPVVFH
+853 NLWFPLLHQFPVIFH

-895 AATYAR
+895 ASTYAR
-901 KCAKEQFAK
+901 KCSKEQFAK

-925 AQQFEETFGIRMHEG
+925 AQQFEEKFGIRMHEG

-945 MAPVVAVNG
+945 MAPVVSVNG
-954 PDFISNDPAQA
+954 PDFISDDPDQSNQIGFKA
-965 SQLGYKSESVGRPLP
+965 ESVGRPLP
-980 GVSLRFVDPATL
+980 GVSLRFVDPATM

-1012 GYLKQPDRTQKVL
+1012 GYLGQPERTAKVL
-1025 IDGYY
+1025 VDGYY
-1030 NTGDMARLDDDG
+1030 NTGDMARLDEDG

-1070 QEILDDAACFVIGVP
+1070 QEIMEEAACLVIGIP
-1085 DPQRGERLVVLHT
+1085 DSQRGERLIVLHT
-1098 HKEMNPA
+1098 SKQLTPA
-1105 AMVEHLNNAGLPALW
+1105 QMIDHLNNAGLPALW

-1141 DLRKAT
+1141 DLRKST
-1147 DMAIDLASKVR
+1147 ELAIALTSQVR
-1158 QPAAAD
+1158 QPAVAE

>member
-1 MKMQPL
+1 
-7 TSDPPVGT
+7 
-15 PNAPIDGMTHSSYGT
+15 MTHSSYAT
-30 LLRDRGFQSFLWT
+30 LLKDRGFQSFLWT

-100 RFSKSKVLIV
+100 RFSKSQVLIV
-110 TKSFEILTMILAL
+110 TKAFEILTMIFAL

-131 PMLLTVL
+131 PMLLGVL

-193 WKHDQWKM
+193 WKHEQWKM
-201 GAFLIG
+201 SAFLIT
-207 LAIVGSLISLGIPK
+207 LAVIGSLISLGIPK
-221 VPASPSKEP
+221 VKPSPSTEP

-236 TEVIRGFG
+236 AEIVKGFKI
-244 VLANDRPMM
+244 LANDKPMA

-279 TLHGTESQIGLLV
+279 TLHGSESQIGLLV

-307 WISGERIELGL
+307 RISGERIELGL
-318 VAPSGIAM
+318 VAPSGVLM
-326 GLAAC
+326 GLSGM
-331 ALGTVTTEAAAFVWL
+331 ALGTVSTEAWAFVWL
-346 TLTGFFG
+346 TLMGFFG

-362 FLQDEADPAEKGR
+362 FLQDEAPAAEKGR

-380 NFANMLGVILASGVL
+380 NFANMLGVILASGFL

-400 RLHWSGERIF
+400 KLHWSGEMILLA
-410 FIGGL
+410 GGVL
-415 FTIAASL
+415 SVLASL
-422 YILYCHML
+422 YILFRHLL
-430 RQTVRFICWSILHTL
+430 RATVRFGCWTILHIL
-445 FRLEVKGGHNI
+445 FDLEVKGGHNI
-456 PAKGGGVVV
+456 PTKGGGIVV

-480 TPRFVRWI
+480 TPRFIRWI

-498 LTPIFELL
+498 LTPVFELL

-520 GTLVFCRNQVES
+520 STLVFCRAEVEA

-544 TRTGHLMP
+544 TRTGHLLP

-564 SGQQYPII
+564 SGKQYPII
-572 PAWIEGLWGH
+572 PAWIEGLYGH
-582 PLSMKGGKLAGS
+582 PLSMKGGKLLGS
-594 WDRWF
+594 FDRWP
-599 RPRVTVIVGEPVI
+599 RPKVKVIVGEPVI
-612 GPIAPEALRAK
+612 GPIPPEALRAK
-623 VMELACQAASDM
+623 VMELASQAATDK
-635 RLPSDTI
+635 REQHDTI
-642 GRRFVKAARAQWNA
+642 GRRFVAAARSQWSKLA
-656 LGVADSFGK
+656 IADSFGK
-665 ELTFGKTLIG
+665 EMTFGKALIG
-675 AQLLRRWLDRHAPNQ
+675 AQLLRRWLDKHAPNQ

-722 TAGAAS
+722 TAGPAS

-733 SQCEIRTVLSSKLF
+733 EQCEIKTVLSSKLF
-747 LTKQRIEPMPG
+747 LVKQKIDPMPG

-764 LLPTFTGF
+764 LIPKFSGV

-777 FLQARFL
+777 FLQSKFL
-784 PAGWL
+784 PAGML
-789 AKGHTDDVAAIIFSS
+789 AKGTTDDVAAIIFSS

-819 LLSNMDAVGQV
+819 LISNMESVAQV
-830 YPVGPADV
+830 YPVGPSDV

-853 NLWFPLINRFPVVFH
+853 NLWFPLLNRFPVIFH

-879 LSEKYGA
+879 LSQKYGA

-895 AATYAR
+895 ASTYAR
-901 KCAKEQFAK
+901 KCTKEQFSK

-925 AQQFEETFGIRMHEG
+925 AQQFEEKFGIRMHEG

-945 MAPVVAVNG
+945 MAPVVSVNG
-954 PDFISNDPAQA
+954 PDFISDDPAQN
-965 SQLGYKSESVGRPLP
+965 SQLGFKGESVGRPLP

-1012 GYLKQPDRTQKVL
+1012 GYLKQPERTAKVL

-1030 NTGDMARLDDDG
+1030 NTGDMARLDDEG

-1070 QEILDDAACFVIGVP
+1070 QEIMDDATCLVIGVP
-1085 DPQRGERLVVLHT
+1085 DSQRGERLVVLHT
-1098 HKEMNPA
+1098 SKTLTPA
-1105 AMVEHLNNAGLPALW
+1105 AMVEHLNNADLPALW

-1127 FLVDAIPTLGTGKT
+1127 FAVESIPTLGTGKT
-1141 DLRKAT
+1141 DLRKST
-1147 DMAIDLASKVR
+1147 DLAIELASQVR
-1158 QPAAAD
+1158 QPAVAD

>member
-1 MKMQPL
+1 MQSLTNNEPL
-7 TSDPPVGT
+7 GHS
-15 PNAPIDGMTHSSYGT
+15 NAPTEGMTHSSYAT
-30 LLRDRGFQSFLWT
+30 LLKDRGFQSFLWT

-75 YLALTGAVFVL
+75 YLALTAAVFVL

-100 RFSKSKVLIV
+100 RFSKSQVLIV
-110 TKSFEILTMILAL
+110 TKAFEILTMIFAL

-131 PMLLTVL
+131 PMLLGVL

-193 WKHDQWKM
+193 WKHEQWKM
-201 GAFLIG
+201 SAFLIT
-207 LAIVGSLISLGIPK
+207 LAVIGSLISLGIPK
-221 VPASPSKEP
+221 VKPSPSTEP

-236 TEVIRGFG
+236 AEIVKGFKI
-244 VLANDRPMM
+244 LANDKPMA

-279 TLHGTESQIGLLV
+279 TLHGSESQIGLLV

-307 WISGERIELGL
+307 RISGERIELGL
-318 VAPSGIAM
+318 VAPSGVLM
-326 GLAAC
+326 GLSGM
-331 ALGTVTTEAAAFVWL
+331 ALGTVSTEAWAFVWL
-346 TLTGFFG
+346 TLMGFFG

-362 FLQDEADPAEKGR
+362 FLQDEAPAAEKGR

-380 NFANMLGVILASGVL
+380 NFANMLGVILASGFL

-400 RLHWSGERIF
+400 KLHWSGEMILLA
-410 FIGGL
+410 GGVL
-415 FTIAASL
+415 SVLASL
-422 YILYCHML
+422 YILFRHLL
-430 RQTVRFICWSILHTL
+430 RATVRFGCWTILHIL
-445 FRLEVKGGHNI
+445 FDLEVKGGHNI
-456 PAKGGGVVV
+456 PTKGGGIVV

-480 TPRFVRWI
+480 TPRFIRWI

-498 LTPIFELL
+498 LTPVFELL

-520 GTLVFCRNQVES
+520 STLVFCRAEVEA

-544 TRTGHLMP
+544 TRTGHLLP

-564 SGQQYPII
+564 SGKQYPII
-572 PAWIEGLWGH
+572 PAWIEGLYGH
-582 PLSMKGGKLAGS
+582 PLSMKGGKLFGS
-594 WDRWF
+594 YDRWP
-599 RPRVTVIVGEPVI
+599 RPKVKVIVGEPVL
-612 GPIAPEALRAK
+612 GPIPPEALRAK
-623 VMELACQAASDM
+623 VMELASQAATDK
-635 RLPSDTI
+635 REQHDTI
-642 GRRFVKAARAQWNA
+642 GRRFVAAARSQWSKLA
-656 LGVADSFGK
+656 IADSFGK
-665 ELTFGKTLIG
+665 EMTFGKALIG
-675 AQLLRRWLDRHAPNQ
+675 AQLLRRWLDKHAPNQ

-722 TAGAAS
+722 TAGPAS

-733 SQCEIRTVLSSKLF
+733 EQCEIKTVLSSKLF
-747 LTKQRIEPMPG
+747 LVKQKIDPMPG

-764 LLPTFTGF
+764 LIPKFSGV

-777 FLQARFL
+777 FLQAKFL
-784 PAGWL
+784 PAGML
-789 AKGHTDDVAAIIFSS
+789 AKGTTDDVAAIIFSS

-819 LLSNMDAVGQV
+819 LISNMESVAQV
-830 YPVGPADV
+830 YPVGPSDV

-853 NLWFPLINRFPVVFH
+853 NLWFPLLNRFPVIFH

-879 LSEKYGA
+879 LSQKYGA

-895 AATYAR
+895 ASTYAR
-901 KCAKEQFAK
+901 KCSKEQFSK

-925 AQQFEETFGIRMHEG
+925 AQQFEEKFGICMHEG

-945 MAPVVAVNG
+945 MAPVVSVNG
-954 PDFISNDPAQA
+954 PDFISDDPAQN
-965 SQLGYKSESVGRPLP
+965 SQLGFKGESVGRPLP

-1012 GYLKQPDRTQKVL
+1012 GYLKQPERTAKVL

-1030 NTGDMARLDDDG
+1030 NTGDMARLDDEG

-1070 QEILDDAACFVIGVP
+1070 QGIMDDATCLVIGVP
-1085 DPQRGERLVVLHT
+1085 DSQRGERLVVLHT
-1098 HKEMNPA
+1098 SKTLTPA
-1105 AMVEHLNNAGLPALW
+1105 AMVEHLNNADLPALW

-1127 FLVDAIPTLGTGKT
+1127 FAVESIPTLGTGKT
-1141 DLRKAT
+1141 DLRKST
-1147 DMAIDLASKVR
+1147 DLAIELASQVR
-1158 QPAAAD
+1158 QPAVAD

>member
-1 MKMQPL
+1 MNAL
-7 TSDPPVGT
+7 TEDM
-15 PNAPIDGMTHSSYGT
+15 NHSSYGS

-64 YTAGNAEAGSQ
+64 YTAGNAGAGSH
-75 YLALTGAVFVL
+75 YLALAGAVFVL
-86 PFLLMAGWA
+86 PFLLFAGWA

-100 RFSKSKVLIV
+100 RFSKSQVLIV

-123 FALQATSM
+123 FALQAASM

-147 FSPAKYGILPEI
+147 FSPAKYGILPEL

-181 IGGGFGTLLFEH
+181 IGGGFGTLLFEY
-193 WKHDQWKM
+193 WKHDQWKI
-201 GAFLIG
+201 GAFLIA
-207 LAIVGSLISLGIPK
+207 LAVLGSLTSLGIPK
-221 VPASPSKEP
+221 VKPSPSKEP

-236 TEVIRGFG
+236 TEIVRGFG
-244 VLANDRPMM
+244 ILGKDRPMA
-253 LTVAGISFFWF
+253 LTVGGISFFWF

-307 WISGERIELGL
+307 RISGERIELGL

-326 GLAAC
+326 GLSAC
-331 ALGTVTTEAAAFVWL
+331 ALGMAATQGWAFVWL

-362 FLQDEADPAEKGR
+362 FLQDEAGAAEKGR

-400 RLHWSGERIF
+400 ALHWSGENIF
-410 FIGGL
+410 FAAGV
-415 FTIAASL
+415 FTIAASI
-422 YILYCHML
+422 YILFFHML
-430 RQTVRFICWSILHTL
+430 RQTVRFICWSILHIL

-520 GTLVFCRNQVES
+520 ATLAFCRAEVEA

-544 TRTGHLMP
+544 TRTGHLLP

-564 SGQQYPII
+564 SGVQSPII
-572 PAWIEGLWGH
+572 PAWIEGLYGH
-582 PLSMKGGKLAGS
+582 PLSMKGGKLFGS
-594 WDRWF
+594 WDVWN
-599 RPRVTVIVGEPVI
+599 RPKVTVIVGEPVM
-612 GPIAPEALRAK
+612 GPIPPEALRAR
-623 VMELACQAASDM
+623 VMDLASQAATDK
-635 RLPSDTI
+635 REAAETI
-642 GRRFVKAARAQWNA
+642 GRRFVAAARERWGA
-656 LGVADSFGK
+656 LGIADSFGK
-665 ELTFGKTLIG
+665 EMTFGKTLIG
-675 AQLLRRWLDRHAPNQ
+675 AQLLRRWLDRNAPDQ

-696 LPNSVGTALANI
+696 SPNSVGTALANI

-722 TAGAAS
+722 TSGAAS

-733 SQCEIRTVLSSKLF
+733 EQCGIKTVLSSKLF
-747 LTKQRIEPMPG
+747 LVKQRIDPMPG
-758 VVYIEE
+758 VVYLEE
-764 LLPTFTGF
+764 LLPKFTGV

-777 FLQARFL
+777 FLQARFM
-784 PAGWL
+784 PAGML
-789 AKGHTDDVAAIIFSS
+789 AKGQTDDVAAIIFSS

-819 LLSNMDAVGQV
+819 LLSNMDSVAQV
-830 YPVGPADV
+830 YPVGPSDV

-853 NLWFPLINRFPVVFH
+853 NLWFPLLNRFPVIFH
-868 PNPSDAKTIGE
+868 PNPNDAKTIGE

-895 AATYAR
+895 AATYTR
-901 KCAKEQFAK
+901 KCTKEQFAK

-925 AQQFEETFGIRMHEG
+925 AQQFEEKFGIRMHEG

-945 MAPVVAVNG
+945 MAPVVSVNG
-954 PDFISNDPAQA
+954 PDFISDDPSQS
-965 SQLGYKSESVGRPLP
+965 SQLGFKAESVGRPLP

-992 EPVPYGQEGMLL
+992 EPVPNGQEGLLL
-1004 VKGPSRMR
+1004 VKGPSQMR
-1012 GYLKQPDRTQKVL
+1012 GYLKQPERTRSALVDR
-1025 IDGYY
+1025 YY
-1030 NTGDMARLDDDG
+1030 NTGDMARLDEEG
-1042 FLHIT
+1042 FLFIT

-1070 QEILDDAACFVIGVP
+1070 QEIMDDAACLVIGVP
-1085 DPQRGERLVVLHT
+1085 DAQRGERLVVLHT
-1098 HKEMNPA
+1098 SKDLTPA
-1105 AMVEHLNNAGLPALW
+1105 AMVAHLDSAGLPALW

-1127 FLVDAIPTLGTGKT
+1127 FHVDEIPTLGTGKT
-1141 DLRKAT
+1141 DLRKST
-1147 DMAIDLASKVR
+1147 DLAIELASKVR
-1158 QPAAAD
+1158 QPAAVE

>member
-1 MKMQPL
+1 MQSL
-7 TSDPPVGT
+7 TSDPPVGQT
-15 PNAPIDGMTHSSYGT
+15 NAPIEGMIHSSYGT
-30 LLRDRGFQSFLWT
+30 LLGNRGFQSFLWT

-64 YTAGNAEAGSQ
+64 YTAGNADAGSQ

-86 PFLLMAGWA
+86 PFLLFAGWA
-95 GQLAD
+95 GQIAD
-100 RFSKSKVLIV
+100 RFSKSQVLIV

-123 FALQATSM
+123 FALQAVNM

-193 WKHDQWKM
+193 WKHEQWKM
-201 GAFLIG
+201 GAFLIT
-207 LAIVGSLISLGIPK
+207 LAVIGSLCSLGIPK
-221 VPASPSKEP
+221 VKPSPSKEP

-236 TEVIRGFG
+236 AEIVRGFG
-244 VLANDRPMM
+244 ILAKHRPMA

-264 IGGLVQL
+264 IGALVQL

-307 WISGERIELGL
+307 RISGDTIELGL

-326 GLAAC
+326 GLSAC
-331 ALGTVTTEAAAFVWL
+331 ALGTVTSQGWAFVWL
-346 TLTGFFG
+346 MFTGFFG

-380 NFANMLGVILASGVL
+380 NFANMLGVILASGLL

-400 RLHWSGERIF
+400 KFHWSGEGIF
-410 FIGGL
+410 FAGGVV
-415 FTIAASL
+415 TVAASL
-422 YILYCHML
+422 YMLFRHML
-430 RQTVRFICWSILHTL
+430 RQTVRFICWAILHTL

-480 TPRFVRWI
+480 TPRFIRWI

-520 GTLVFCRNQVES
+520 ATLAFCRAEVEA
-532 GELAGIFPEGQI
+532 GELSGIFPEGQI
-544 TRTGHLMP
+544 TRTGHLLP

-564 SGQQYPII
+564 KGVHSPII
-572 PAWIEGLWGH
+572 PAWIEGLYGH
-582 PLSMKGGKLAGS
+582 PLSMKGGKLFGT
-594 WDRWF
+594 WDLWN
-599 RPRVTVIVGEPVI
+599 RPKVTVIVGKPVT
-612 GPIAPEALRAK
+612 GPIPPEALRAH
-623 VMELACQAASDM
+623 VMDLASQAATDK
-635 RLPSDTI
+635 REANDTI
-642 GRRFVKAARAQWNA
+642 GRRFVAAARSQWGR
-656 LGVADSFGK
+656 LGIADSFGK
-665 ELTFGKTLIG
+665 EMTFGKTLIG
-675 AQLLRRWLDRHAPNQ
+675 ALLLRRWLDKNAPDQ

-714 RTAVNLNF
+714 RTVVNLNF

-733 SQCEIRTVLSSKLF
+733 EQCGIKTVLSSKLF
-747 LTKQRIEPMPG
+747 LVKQKIDPMPG
-758 VVYIEE
+758 VVYLEE
-764 LLPTFTGF
+764 LIPKFTGV

-777 FLQARFL
+777 FFQARFL
-784 PAGWL
+784 PTGML
-789 AKGHTDDVAAIIFSS
+789 AKGQTDDVAAIIFSS

-819 LLSNMDAVGQV
+819 LLSNMDSVAQV
-830 YPVGPADV
+830 YPVGPSDV

-853 NLWFPLINRFPVVFH
+853 NLWFPLLNRFPVVFH
-868 PNPSDAKTIGE
+868 PNPNDAKTIGE

-895 AATYAR
+895 AAGYAR
-901 KCAKEQFAK
+901 KCTKEQFSK

-925 AQQFEETFGIRMHEG
+925 ARQFEEKFGIRMHEG

-945 MAPVVAVNG
+945 MAPVVSVNG
-954 PDFISNDPAQA
+954 PDFVSDDPAQS
-965 SQLGYKSESVGRPLP
+965 SQLGFKCESVGRPLP

-992 EPVPYGQEGMLL
+992 EPVAYGQEGMLL

-1012 GYLKQPDRTQKVL
+1012 GYLGQPERTQKVL

-1030 NTGDMARLDDDG
+1030 NTGDMARLDEEG
-1042 FLHIT
+1042 FLFIT

-1070 QEILDDAACFVIGVP
+1070 QDIMEDAACLVMGVP

-1098 HKEMNPA
+1098 HPTLTPA
-1105 AMVEHLNNAGLPALW
+1105 AMVEHLNRAELPALW
-1120 IPKPNQF
+1120 IPKPNHF
-1127 FLVDAIPTLGTGKT
+1127 FAIDSIPTLGTGKT
-1141 DLRKAT
+1141 DLRKST
-1147 DMAIDLASKVR
+1147 DLAVALASKVR
-1158 QPAAAD
+1158 QPTVAD

>member
-1 MKMQPL
+1 
-7 TSDPPVGT
+7 
-15 PNAPIDGMTHSSYGT
+15 MTHSSYAT

-64 YTAGNAEAGSQ
+64 YTAGNEEAGSQ

-86 PFLLMAGWA
+86 PFLLFAGWA
-95 GQLAD
+95 GQIAD
-100 RFSKSKVLIV
+100 RYSKSKVLII
-110 TKSFEILTMILAL
+110 TKSFEILTMIFAL

-131 PMLLTVL
+131 PMLLGVL

-181 IGGGFGTLLFEH
+181 VGGGFGTLLFEH
-193 WKHDQWKM
+193 WKHEQWKM
-201 GAFLIG
+201 SAFLIV
-207 LAIVGSLISLGIPK
+207 LAVVGSLISLGIPK
-221 VPASPSKEP
+221 VQPSPSKEP
-230 FHWNPF
+230 FHLNPF
-236 TEVIRGFG
+236 TEIVRGFG
-244 VLANDRPMM
+244 ILRKDRPMA

-292 AALAIGIGAGSMASG
+292 AALAIGIGAGSIAAG
-307 WISGERIELGL
+307 RISGDTIELGM
-318 VAPSGIAM
+318 VAPSGILM
-326 GLAAC
+326 GLSAC
-331 ALGTVTTEAAAFVWL
+331 AIGFVSTQEAAFFWL

-353 GLFIVPLNT
+353 GMFIVPLNT

-380 NFANMLGVILASGVL
+380 NFANMLGVILASAML

-400 RLHWSGERIF
+400 KLHWSGELIF
-410 FIGGL
+410 LAGGVL
-415 FTIAASL
+415 ATAASI
-422 YILYCHML
+422 YILLAHML
-430 RQTVRFICWSILHTL
+430 RQTVRFICWSILHIL
-445 FRLEVKGGHNI
+445 FRLEVKGGQNI
-456 PAKGGGVVV
+456 PTKGGGVVV

-480 TPRFVRWI
+480 TPRFIRWI

-520 GTLVFCRNQVES
+520 STLVFCRKEVEA

-544 TRTGHLMP
+544 TRTGHLLP

-564 SGQQYPII
+564 DGSQAPII

-582 PLSMKGGKLAGS
+582 PLSMKGGKLGGS
-594 WDRWF
+594 WERWY
-599 RPRVTVIVGEPVI
+599 RPKVKVIVGEPVV
-612 GPIAPEALRAK
+612 GPIPPEALRAK
-623 VMELACQAASDM
+623 VMDLASQAATDK
-635 RLPSDTI
+635 REATDTI
-642 GRRFVKAARAQWNA
+642 GRRFVAAARKQWGA
-656 LGVADSFGK
+656 LAIADSFGK
-665 ELTFGKTLIG
+665 EMTFGKTLIA
-675 AQLLRRWLDRHAPNQ
+675 AQLLRRWLDTHAAGQ

-722 TAGAAS
+722 TAGPAA
-728 MASAI
+728 MASAVE
-733 SQCEIRTVLSSKLF
+733 QCGIKTILSSKLF
-747 LTKQRIEPMPG
+747 LVKQKIDPMPG

-764 LLPTFTGF
+764 LLPKFTGAQ
-772 DKAIA
+772 KAIA

-784 PAGWL
+784 PVGML
-789 AKGHTDDVAAIIFSS
+789 AKGHTDDTAAIIFSS

-819 LLSNMDAVGQV
+819 LLSNMEAVAQV
-830 YPVGPADV
+830 YPVGPSDV
-838 MLGILPFFHSFGFGY
+838 MLGILPFFHSFGFTY
-853 NLWFPLINRFPVVFH
+853 NLWFPLLHQFKVIFH

-895 AATYAR
+895 ASTYAR
-901 KCAKEQFAK
+901 KCTKEQFSK

-925 AQQFEETFGIRMHEG
+925 AQQFEEKFGIRMHEG

-945 MAPVVAVNG
+945 MAPVVSVNG
-954 PDFISNDPAQA
+954 PDFISDDPAQSNQIGFKA
-965 SQLGYKSESVGRPLP
+965 ESVGRPLP
-980 GVSLRFVDPATL
+980 GVSLRFVDPATM

-1004 VKGPSRMR
+1004 VKGPSRMK
-1012 GYLKQPDRTQKVL
+1012 GYLKQPDRTAKVL

-1030 NTGDMARLDDDG
+1030 NTGDMARLDEEG
-1042 FLHIT
+1042 FLYIT

-1070 QEILDDAACFVIGVP
+1070 QEIMDEATCLVIGIP
-1085 DPQRGERLVVLHT
+1085 DAQRGERLVVLHT
-1098 HKEMNPA
+1098 NKAKTPA
-1105 AMVEHLNNAGLPALW
+1105 AMVEHLNTAGLPALW

-1127 FLVDAIPTLGTGKT
+1127 FLVDGIPSLGTGKT
-1141 DLRKAT
+1141 DLRKST
-1147 DMAIDLASKVR
+1147 DLAIELASQVR
-1158 QPAAAD
+1158 QPAVAE

>member
-1 MKMQPL
+1 M
-7 TSDPPVGT
+7 
-15 PNAPIDGMTHSSYGT
+15 NHSSYAT
-30 LLRDRGFQSFLWT
+30 LLKDRGFQSFLWT
-43 QFLGAFNDNVFKMI
+43 QFLGAFNDNIFKMI

-64 YTAGNAEAGSQ
+64 YASGPEEGSL

-110 TKSFEILTMILAL
+110 TKAFEILTMIFAL

-131 PMLLTVL
+131 PMLLGVL

-181 IGGGFGTLLFEH
+181 VGGGLGTMLFEH
-193 WKHDQWKM
+193 WKTEQWKM
-201 GAFLIG
+201 SVFLIA
-207 LAIVGSLISLGIPK
+207 LAVLGSLISLGIPK
-221 VPASPSKEP
+221 VAPSPSREP

-236 TEVIRGFG
+236 TEILHG
-244 VLANDRPMM
+244 VRILRASRPMA

-271 TLVVFVNH
+271 NLVVYVNEVI
-279 TLHGTESQIGLLV
+279 HGTESQIGLLV
-292 AALAIGIGAGSMASG
+292 AALAIGIGAGSLAAG
-307 WISGERIELGL
+307 RISGDKIELGFT
-318 VAPSGIAM
+318 APAGVFM

-331 ALGTVTTEAAAFVWL
+331 ALGGATSQAAAFLWL
-346 TLTGFFG
+346 VAMGFFG
-353 GLFIVPLNT
+353 GMFIVPLNA
-362 FLQDEADPAEKGR
+362 FLQEEANPAEKGR

-400 RLHWSGERIF
+400 ALHFGPGAIF
-410 FIGGL
+410 FAGGL

-422 YILYCHML
+422 YIFMRHLL
-430 RQTVRFICWSILHTL
+430 RQSVRFFCWTTL
-445 FRLEVKGGHNI
+445 NVLYRLELKGGHHM
-456 PAKGGGVVV
+456 PVKGGGVVV

-471 ADAFLIGSA
+471 TDAFLIGA
-480 TPRFVRWI
+480 TTPRFIRWI

-498 LTPIFELL
+498 LTPVFELL

-511 DLSKPRDAV
+511 DLSRPRDAV
-520 GTLVFCRNQVES
+520 ATLVFCRNEVES

-544 TRTGHLMP
+544 TRTGQLMP

-557 ERIAESK
+557 ERIAEAK
-564 SGQQYPII
+564 GGKQYPII
-572 PAWIEGLWGH
+572 PAWIDGLWGH
-582 PLSMKGGKLAGS
+582 PLSMKGGKLMGS
-594 WDRWF
+594 FDKWP
-599 RPRVTVIVGEPVI
+599 RPRVTVHVGEPVY
-612 GPIAPEALRAK
+612 GPIPPEALRAK
-623 VMELACQAASDM
+623 VMELATQAAID
-635 RLPSDTI
+635 RRQPHDTL
-642 GRRFVKAARAQWNA
+642 GRRFVAAARKQWGK
-656 LGVADSFGK
+656 LGTADSFGK
-665 ELTFGKTLIG
+665 ELTFGRTLVA
-675 AQLLRRWLDRHAPNQ
+675 AQLLRRWLDSHAKNE
-690 PMIGLL
+690 PMVGLL
-696 LPNSVGTALANI
+696 LPNSVGAGLANL

-722 TAGAAS
+722 TAGPAS

-733 SQCEIRTVLSSKLF
+733 SQCGIRTVLTSKLF
-747 LTKQRIEPMPG
+747 LVKQKIDPPQG
-758 VVYIEE
+758 AVYIEE
-764 LLPTFTGF
+764 LLPKFSKLE
-772 DKAIA
+772 KAIA
-777 FLQARFL
+777 FLEARFL
-784 PAGWL
+784 PASRL

-819 LLSNMDAVGQV
+819 LLSNMEAVAQV
-830 YPVGPADV
+830 FPVGPADR
-838 MLGILPFFHSFGFGY
+838 MLGILPFFHSFGFTY
-853 NLWFPLINRFPVVFH
+853 NLWFPLLHQFPVVFH
-868 PNPSDAKTIGE
+868 PNPGDAKTIGE
-879 LSEKYGA
+879 LAEKYGA

-901 KCAKEQFAK
+901 KCTREQFAK

-917 AEKLRPAV
+917 AEKLRAAV
-925 AQQFEETFGIRMHEG
+925 AQQFEEKFGIRMHEG

-945 MAPVVAVNG
+945 MAPVVSVNG
-954 PDFISNDPAQA
+954 PDYISDDPDQS
-965 SQLGYKSESVGRPLP
+965 SQYGFKAESVGRPLP
-980 GVSLRFVDPATL
+980 GVSLRFVDPATM
-992 EPVPYGQEGMLL
+992 EPVPYGEEGLLL

-1012 GYLKQPDRTQKVL
+1012 GYLNQPERTASVL
-1025 IDGYY
+1025 IDGFY
-1030 NTGDMARLDDDG
+1030 NTGDMARLDEDG

-1060 VPHLKVEECL
+1060 VPHLKVEESLQQILGDASCL
-1070 QEILDDAACFVIGVP
+1070 VLGIP
-1085 DPQRGERLVVLHT
+1085 DSQRGERLIVLHT
-1098 HKEMNPA
+1098 AASVTPA
-1105 AMVEHLNNAGLPALW
+1105 AMIEHLNAAGLPALW

-1141 DLRKAT
+1141 DLRKST
-1147 DMAIDLASKVR
+1147 DLAIELASQVR
-1158 QPAAAD
+1158 QPAAAE

>member
-1 MKMQPL
+1 MQPL
-7 TSDPPVGT
+7 TSEPPIGQM
-15 PNAPIDGMTHSSYGT
+15 NALTEDMNHSSYGS

-64 YTAGNAEAGSQ
+64 YTAGNAGAGSH
-75 YLALTGAVFVL
+75 YLALAGAVFVL
-86 PFLLMAGWA
+86 PFLLFAGWA

-100 RFSKSKVLIV
+100 RFSKSQVLIV

-123 FALQATSM
+123 FALQAASM

-147 FSPAKYGILPEI
+147 FSPAKYGILPEL

-181 IGGGFGTLLFEH
+181 IGGGFGTLLFEY
-193 WKHDQWKM
+193 WKHDQWKI
-201 GAFLIG
+201 GAFLIA
-207 LAIVGSLISLGIPK
+207 LAVLGSLTSLGIPK
-221 VPASPSKEP
+221 VKPSPSKEP

-236 TEVIRGFG
+236 TEIVRGFG
-244 VLANDRPMM
+244 ILGKDRPMA
-253 LTVAGISFFWF
+253 LTVGGISFFWF

-307 WISGERIELGL
+307 RISGERIELGL

-326 GLAAC
+326 GLSAC
-331 ALGTVTTEAAAFVWL
+331 ALGMAATQGWAFVWL

-362 FLQDEADPAEKGR
+362 FLQDEAGAAEKGR

-400 RLHWSGERIF
+400 ALHWSGENIF
-410 FIGGL
+410 FAAGV
-415 FTIAASL
+415 FTIAASI
-422 YILYCHML
+422 YILFFHML
-430 RQTVRFICWSILHTL
+430 RQTVRFICWSILHIL

-520 GTLVFCRNQVES
+520 ATLAFCRAEVEA

-544 TRTGHLMP
+544 TRTGHLLP

-564 SGQQYPII
+564 SGVQSPII
-572 PAWIEGLWGH
+572 PAWIEGLYGH
-582 PLSMKGGKLAGS
+582 PLSMKGGKLFGS
-594 WDRWF
+594 WDVWN
-599 RPRVTVIVGEPVI
+599 RPKVTVIVGEPVM
-612 GPIAPEALRAK
+612 GPIPPEALRAR
-623 VMELACQAASDM
+623 VMDLASQAATDK
-635 RLPSDTI
+635 REAAETI
-642 GRRFVKAARAQWNA
+642 GRRFVAAARERWGA
-656 LGVADSFGK
+656 LGIADSFGK
-665 ELTFGKTLIG
+665 EMTFGKTLIG
-675 AQLLRRWLDRHAPNQ
+675 AQLLRRWLDRNAPDQ

-696 LPNSVGTALANI
+696 SPNSVGTALANI

-722 TAGAAS
+722 TSGAAS

-733 SQCEIRTVLSSKLF
+733 EQCGIKTVLSSKLF
-747 LTKQRIEPMPG
+747 LVKQRIDPMPG
-758 VVYIEE
+758 VVYLEE
-764 LLPTFTGF
+764 LLPKFTGV

-777 FLQARFL
+777 FLQARFM
-784 PAGWL
+784 PAGML
-789 AKGHTDDVAAIIFSS
+789 AKGQTDDVAAIIFSS

-819 LLSNMDAVGQV
+819 LLSNMDSVAQV
-830 YPVGPADV
+830 YPVGPSDV

-853 NLWFPLINRFPVVFH
+853 NLWFPLLNRFPVIFH
-868 PNPSDAKTIGE
+868 PNPNDAKTIGE

-895 AATYAR
+895 AATYTR
-901 KCAKEQFAK
+901 KCTKEQFAK

-925 AQQFEETFGIRMHEG
+925 AQQFEEKFGIRMHEG

-945 MAPVVAVNG
+945 MAPVVSVNG
-954 PDFISNDPAQA
+954 PDFISDDPSQS
-965 SQLGYKSESVGRPLP
+965 SQLGFKAESVGRPLP

-992 EPVPYGQEGMLL
+992 EPVPNGQEGLLL
-1004 VKGPSRMR
+1004 VKGPSQMR
-1012 GYLKQPDRTQKVL
+1012 GYLKQPERTRSALVDR
-1025 IDGYY
+1025 YY
-1030 NTGDMARLDDDG
+1030 NTGDMARLDEEG
-1042 FLHIT
+1042 FLFIT

-1070 QEILDDAACFVIGVP
+1070 QEIMDDAACLVIGVP
-1085 DPQRGERLVVLHT
+1085 DAQRGERLVVLHT
-1098 HKEMNPA
+1098 SKDLTPA
-1105 AMVEHLNNAGLPALW
+1105 AMVAHLDSAGLPALW

-1127 FLVDAIPTLGTGKT
+1127 FHVDEIPTLGTGKT
-1141 DLRKAT
+1141 DLRKST
-1147 DMAIDLASKVR
+1147 DLAIELASKVR
-1158 QPAAAD
+1158 QPAAVE

>member
-1 MKMQPL
+1 MQPL
-7 TSDPPVGT
+7 TGVDPSGT
-15 PNAPIDGMTHSSYGT
+15 PIAPNEDMPHSSYAT
-30 LLRDRGFQSFLWT
+30 LLKSGGFQSFLWT

-64 YTAGNAEAGSQ
+64 YTAGNEEAGSQ

-95 GQLAD
+95 GQIAD
-100 RFSKSKVLIV
+100 RFSKTRVLIV
-110 TKSFEILTMILAL
+110 TKSFEILTMILAM
-123 FALQATSM
+123 FALQAAHM
-131 PMLLTVL
+131 PMLLVVL

-181 IGGGFGTLLFEH
+181 IGGGFGTVLFEH

-201 GAFLIG
+201 GAFLIA
-207 LAIVGSLISLGIPK
+207 LALIGSACSLGIPRAK
-221 VPASPSKEP
+221 PSPSTEP

-236 TEVIRGFG
+236 AEIVKGFK
-244 VLANDRPMM
+244 VLGKDRPMA

-307 WISGERIELGL
+307 RISGDRIELGL

-326 GLAAC
+326 GIAAC
-331 ALGTVTTEAAAFVWL
+331 ALGGVTTETSAFVWL

-353 GLFIVPLNT
+353 GMFIVPLNT

-400 RLHWSGERIF
+400 KLHWSGEGIF
-410 FIGGL
+410 FAGGV
-415 FTIAASL
+415 FTIAASI
-422 YILYCHML
+422 YILLRHML
-430 RQTVRFICWSILHTL
+430 RQTVRFICWSILQIL

-488 LWKTLYDIKF
+488 LWKALYDIPS
-498 LTPIFELL
+498 LTGIFKLL
-506 RTVPI
+506 HTVPI

-520 GTLVFCRNQVES
+520 ATLVHCRNEVEN

-544 TRTGHLMP
+544 TRTGHLLP

-564 SGQQYPII
+564 SGKQYPII

-582 PLSMKGGKLAGS
+582 PLSMKGGKLGGS
-594 WDRWF
+594 WERWF
-599 RPRVTVIVGEPVI
+599 RPKVKVIVGEPVL
-612 GPIAPEALRAK
+612 GPIPPEALRAK
-623 VMELACQAASDM
+623 VMDLASEAATAK
-635 RLPSDTI
+635 REPQDTI
-642 GRRFVKAARAQWNA
+642 GRRFVAATRDRWSA
-656 LGVADSFGK
+656 LAVADSFGK
-665 ELTFGKTLIG
+665 EMTFGQTLIG
-675 AQLLRRWLDRHAPNQ
+675 ALLLRKWLDANAAGQ

-722 TAGAAS
+722 TTGPAA

-733 SQCEIRTVLSSKLF
+733 EQCNIRTILSSKLF
-747 LTKQRIEPMPG
+747 LLKQKIEPMPG

-764 LLPTFTGF
+764 LLPKFTKV
-772 DKAIA
+772 DKALA
-777 FLQARFL
+777 FLKARLL
-784 PAGWL
+784 PAGML
-789 AKGHTDDVAAIIFSS
+789 AKGTTDDVAAIIFSS

-819 LLSNMDAVGQV
+819 LLSNMEAVAQV
-830 YPVGPADV
+830 YPVGPSDV

-853 NLWFPLINRFPVVFH
+853 NLWFPLLHRFPVIFH

-879 LSEKYGA
+879 LSHKYGA

-895 AATYAR
+895 ASTYAR
-901 KCAKEQFAK
+901 KCTKEQFAK

-925 AQQFEETFGIRMHEG
+925 AAQFEEKFGIRMHEG

-945 MAPVVAVNG
+945 MSPVVSVNG
-954 PDFISNDPAQA
+954 PDFISTDKDQS
-965 SQLGYKSESVGRPLP
+965 SQLGFKAESVGRPLP
-980 GVSLRFVDPATL
+980 GVSLRFVDPATM

-1012 GYLKQPDRTQKVL
+1012 GYLNQPDRTKKVL

-1030 NTGDMARLDDDG
+1030 NTGDMARLDEEG
-1042 FLHIT
+1042 FLYIT

-1070 QEILDDAACFVIGVP
+1070 QEIMDEATCLVIGIP
-1085 DPQRGERLVVLHT
+1085 DAQRGERLIIMHTSKVLT
-1098 HKEMNPA
+1098 PA
-1105 AMVEHLNNAGLPALW
+1105 QMIEHLNNAGLPALW
-1120 IPKPNQF
+1120 IPKPNQIF
-1127 FLVDAIPTLGTGKT
+1127 QVDAIPTLGTGKT
-1141 DLRKAT
+1141 DLRRST
-1147 DMAIDLASKVR
+1147 DLAIEL
-1158 QPAAAD
+1158 AAAAKPTAVAD

>member
-1 MKMQPL
+1 MQSLTNNEPL
-7 TSDPPVGT
+7 GHQ
-15 PNAPIDGMTHSSYGT
+15 NAPTEGMTHSSYAT
-30 LLRDRGFQSFLWT
+30 LLKDRGFQSFLWT

-100 RFSKSKVLIV
+100 RFSKSQVLIV
-110 TKSFEILTMILAL
+110 TKAFEILTMIFAL

-131 PMLLTVL
+131 PMLLGVL

-193 WKHDQWKM
+193 WKHEQWKM
-201 GAFLIG
+201 SAFLIT
-207 LAIVGSLISLGIPK
+207 LAVLGSLISLGIPK
-221 VPASPSKEP
+221 VKPSPSTEP

-236 TEVIRGFG
+236 SEIVKGFQI
-244 VLANDRPMM
+244 LAKDKPMA

-279 TLHGTESQIGLLV
+279 TLHGSESQIGLLV

-307 WISGERIELGL
+307 RISGERIELGL
-318 VAPSGIAM
+318 VAPSGVLM
-326 GLAAC
+326 GLSGM
-331 ALGTVTTEAAAFVWL
+331 ALGTVSTEAAAFVWL
-346 TLTGFFG
+346 TLMGFFG

-362 FLQDEADPAEKGR
+362 FLQDEAPAAEKGR

-380 NFANMLGVILASGVL
+380 NFANMLGVILASAVL
-395 WLLHD
+395 FLLHD
-400 RLHWSGERIF
+400 KLHLSGEMILLA
-410 FIGGL
+410 GGVL
-415 FTIAASL
+415 SVLASL
-422 YILYCHML
+422 YILFRHLL
-430 RQTVRFICWSILHTL
+430 RATVRFGCWTILHIL
-445 FRLEVKGGHNI
+445 FDLEVKGGHNI
-456 PAKGGGVVV
+456 PAKGGGIVV

-520 GTLVFCRNQVES
+520 STLVFCRAEVEA

-544 TRTGHLMP
+544 TRTGHLLP

-564 SGQQYPII
+564 SGKQYPII
-572 PAWIEGLWGH
+572 PAWIEGLYGH
-582 PLSMKGGKLAGS
+582 PLSMKGGKLFGS
-594 WDRWF
+594 FDRWP
-599 RPRVTVIVGEPVI
+599 RPKVKVIVGEPVL
-612 GPIAPEALRAK
+612 GPIPPEALRAK
-623 VMELACQAASDM
+623 VMELASQAATDK
-635 RLPSDTI
+635 REQHDTI
-642 GRRFVKAARAQWNA
+642 GRRFVAAARSQWSKLA
-656 LGVADSFGK
+656 IADSFGK
-665 ELTFGKTLIG
+665 EMTFGKALIG
-675 AQLLRRWLDRHAPNQ
+675 AQLLRRWLDNHAPNQ

-722 TAGAAS
+722 TAGPAS

-733 SQCEIRTVLSSKLF
+733 EQCEIKTVLSSKLF
-747 LTKQRIEPMPG
+747 LVKQKIDPMPG

-764 LLPTFTGF
+764 LLPKFSGV

-777 FLQARFL
+777 FLQSKFL
-784 PAGWL
+784 PAGML
-789 AKGHTDDVAAIIFSS
+789 AKGTTDDVAAIIFSS

-819 LLSNMDAVGQV
+819 LISNMESVAQV
-830 YPVGPADV
+830 YPVGPGDV

-853 NLWFPLINRFPVVFH
+853 NLWFPLLNRFPVIFH

-879 LSEKYGA
+879 LSQKYGA

-895 AATYAR
+895 ASTYAR
-901 KCAKEQFAK
+901 KCSKEQFSK

-925 AQQFEETFGIRMHEG
+925 AQQFQEKFGIRMHEG

-945 MAPVVAVNG
+945 MAPVVSVNG
-954 PDFISNDPAQA
+954 PDFISNDPDQNN
-965 SQLGYKSESVGRPLP
+965 QIGFKSESVGRPLP

-992 EPVPYGQEGMLL
+992 EPVPFGQEGMLL

-1012 GYLKQPDRTQKVL
+1012 GYLKQPDRTAKVL

-1030 NTGDMARLDDDG
+1030 NTGDMARLDDEG

-1070 QEILDDAACFVIGVP
+1070 QEIMEDATCLVIGVP
-1085 DPQRGERLVVLHT
+1085 DAQRGERLVVLHT
-1098 HKEMNPA
+1098 SKTLTPA
-1105 AMVEHLNNAGLPALW
+1105 AMVEHLNAADLPALW

-1127 FLVDAIPTLGTGKT
+1127 FAVESIPTLGTGKT

-1147 DMAIDLASKVR
+1147 DLAIELASQVR
-1158 QPAAAD
+1158 QPAVAD